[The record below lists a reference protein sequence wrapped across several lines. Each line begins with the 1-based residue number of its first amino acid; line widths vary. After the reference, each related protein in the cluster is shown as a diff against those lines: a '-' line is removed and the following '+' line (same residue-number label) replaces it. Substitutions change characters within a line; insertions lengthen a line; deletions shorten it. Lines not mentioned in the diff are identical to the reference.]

1 MLKELFES
9 RFYQIFPKVEGR
21 TVNLIEKTAVGTFS
35 LLDDKACQGCK
46 YVCSSDISLRE
57 QLKVKSNQ
65 SVSYI
70 SIDQVVSYVKDSVG
84 KTCDYMLDSNDSVA
98 LVEMTCSTSDYVVD
112 KRSTARKQLYN
123 TIALLSNCPQV
134 KVYINRK
141 TKNYAIFSW
150 KETFDSSIK
159 SDEVEDMMTGMFAMA
174 DAVYSPD
181 NESNFDFDFKFK
193 EIRYPHVLS
202 L

>member
-1 MLKELFES
+1 M
-9 RFYQIFPKVEGR
+9 
-21 TVNLIEKTAVGTFS
+21 
-35 LLDDKACQGCK
+35 
-46 YVCSSDISLRE
+46 
-57 QLKVKSNQ
+57 
-65 SVSYI
+65 
-70 SIDQVVSYVKDSVG
+70 
-84 KTCDYMLDSNDSVA
+84 
-98 LVEMTCSTSDYVVD
+98 
-112 KRSTARKQLYN
+112 
-123 TIALLSNCPQV
+123 